1 MYAQVTMVGR
11 VTQDLEMRTKA
22 NGTPY
27 TQVNLAVNE
36 GYGEHTHTSFYQCW
50 LQGDEA
56 TRAGKAGVKKGSLL
70 FLSGQLTIA
79 DVTRKDN
86 TKTRIA
92 KVNYAH
98 WDFVPSGKRSDDGA
112 NAAPNTGSPAA
123 PAAAAPAAANPAA
136 PAAQVPNDTDVLD
149 LDEGDLPF

>member
-70 FLSGQLTIA
+70 FLRRDPQRQHQDPRRQSQLCPLGFRPVGQ
-79 DVTRKDN
+79 
-86 TKTRIA
+86 
-92 KVNYAH
+92 KVRRWRQCGAEHRQPGCAH
-98 WDFVPSGKRSDDGA
+98 SCGA
-112 NAAPNTGSPAA
+112 CRRQPCRARGTGP
-123 PAAAAPAAANPAA
+123 
-136 PAAQVPNDTDVLD
+136 
-149 LDEGDLPF
+149 E